1 MGVNVE
7 RRLRNHGQGV
17 IMNLVDK
24 IIDYENGNLTHI
36 EVLSLFQEL
45 VNTGMAWELRG
56 SYGRTAMD
64 LLKSGL
70 IRAYN

>member
-1 MGVNVE
+1 
-7 RRLRNHGQGV
+7 
-17 IMNLVDK
+17 MNLADK

-36 EVLSLFQEL
+36 GVLSLFQEL
-45 VNTGMAWELRG
+45 VNTGMAWELQG
-56 SYGRTAMD
+56 SFGRTAMD

>member
-1 MGVNVE
+1 
-7 RRLRNHGQGV
+7 
-17 IMNLVDK
+17 MNLVDK

-45 VNTGMAWELRG
+45 VNTGVAWELQG
-56 SYGRTAMD
+56 SYRRTAMD

>member
-1 MGVNVE
+1 
-7 RRLRNHGQGV
+7 
-17 IMNLVDK
+17 MNLVDK

-45 VNTGMAWELRG
+45 VNTGMAWELDG
-56 SYGRTAMD
+56 SFGRTAMD

>member
-7 RRLRNHGQGV
+7 TRIRNHGQGV

-45 VNTGMAWELRG
+45 VNTGMAWELQG

-70 IRAYN
+70 IREYN